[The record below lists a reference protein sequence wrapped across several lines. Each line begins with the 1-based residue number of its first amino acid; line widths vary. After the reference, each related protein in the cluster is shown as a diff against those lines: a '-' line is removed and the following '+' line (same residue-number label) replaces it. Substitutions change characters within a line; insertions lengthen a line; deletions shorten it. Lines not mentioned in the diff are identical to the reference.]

1 MRLFSLSTQALMV
14 VLVGIW
20 LSTSVLGGAASQWD
34 SQILSAL
41 RPDELGYLI
50 ETARYVNWL
59 GDWLVLI
66 PVGIVGV
73 AFLFWQ
79 GKQGEALSLALILI
93 SVRLLVVVQKN
104 FLGRTRPDVEQWM
117 LETSFAFPSGH
128 AANSAATYVGL
139 ALLLTKSRAA
149 ICAATGISAAIGTSR
164 VVLGVHWPSDVIGG
178 WAFGALS
185 AVVLWQLQTRRGDD
199 FTHRS
204 RSGR

>member
-1 MRLFSLSTQALMV
+1 
-14 VLVGIW
+14 
-20 LSTSVLGGAASQWD
+20 
-34 SQILSAL
+34 
-41 RPDELGYLI
+41 
-50 ETARYVNWL
+50 
-59 GDWLVLI
+59 
-66 PVGIVGV
+66 
-73 AFLFWQ
+73 
-79 GKQGEALSLALILI
+79 
-93 SVRLLVVVQKN
+93 VVQKN

-117 LETSFAFPSGH
+117 LETSFAFPIGH